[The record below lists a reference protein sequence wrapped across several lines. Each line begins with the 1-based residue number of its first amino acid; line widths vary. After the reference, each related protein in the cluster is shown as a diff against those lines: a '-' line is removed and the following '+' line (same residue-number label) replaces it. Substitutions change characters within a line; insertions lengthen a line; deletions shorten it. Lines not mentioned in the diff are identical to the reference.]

1 MNSLRNSIRTP
12 GPSDVVETF
21 FNHGWT
27 QKKTDAERIAVME
40 SPSLKSVPRPPVG
53 VPSSLNV
60 IRVNLC
66 SSVVSLG
73 SFRLTGAPGLVLLI
87 LSLLICGTANSL
99 AAVPAVSGRVSSGN
113 VGIAGVTVV
122 LQQNVSGTPT
132 SKIAITDTN
141 GNYIMQGLTSSPSPG
156 AAAVVKFSKPGF
168 TFDPPQYDLFLIND
182 QNILNRDTKVFSGPI
197 TGQILSGTFGLP
209 GALVFPG
216 RANNLI
222 VNRTGSFV
230 IPDASS
236 VTITAPIPDRTA
248 GVMSGLSVG
257 VGIVHPNI
265 GDLVIALDHPDG
277 TRVLLHDRTG
287 GSADNLITNYTLAN
301 VPGLSTLLGK
311 SPAGAWSLKVFDIA
325 GGNIGTVTNW
335 TVRVDTAAVF
345 TDANGNFNMGMSGTE
360 DLAPSHPAVTSFFL
374 PDHRIFPGVPL
385 TFRVERGQV
394 LGRVNPVTSNP
405 LLQQQ
410 VIAGIQLRAQ
420 QPPGNTTDAS
430 WAVVDLNSGAYDLS
444 LRTTTGAGFT
454 QRLLSGATNVVV
466 VPSGRGMTF
475 SPASITTYSGAT
487 NLNFSIIASP
497 PAIALPASV
506 TMNEDTTFFGTAGV
520 ADLEQPATA
529 LTITSTYSD
538 NPQLIDSAG
547 IVVTGPDGTG
557 TARSL
562 LLTPIPNQFGTATV
576 FVVVSD
582 GALFTTNSI
591 ALTVN
596 PVADTP
602 TAGTTGA
609 LRLDGVDDYV
619 TVSPGPVIAT
629 SGDFTV
635 EAWAY
640 LNPGS
645 TGIREILSQGS
656 SGNAFYLGFANGILR
671 AGDTWQN
678 PGNVTFPVGA
688 WTHLAVVKS
697 ASGAFLYTNGVLVA
711 SVASITNPVATE
723 FRIGRQ
729 YGNNGEYWAG
739 RIDDVRVW
747 TTARTASDIRRTMT
761 VPLVGNES
769 GLRAYYRFDE
779 GSGIIAYDSAPNV
792 STQGGPEDGY
802 LKNGATWADNTGIN
816 GGLGIHRYNV
826 DEDTPTPI
834 FLAGLDVDGR
844 PVNTNLTYSFDTLPQ
859 NGTLSRTNG
868 SLHVT
873 AQNPILYTPALNY
886 IGPDSFAY
894 RVTDNTGLAKGATV
908 SINVANVNDVP
919 TISAIPDQLVI
930 EDTTNVIAFVV
941 NDSDANQVKADL
953 AITVVFES
961 GGTVPIQTNWVT
973 TANGTNRTLYLVPA
987 RGEIGN
993 VVVSVSVRDTPG
1005 DSASQTFEL
1014 AVIPKPAYAVRD
1026 VGTLPGWST
1035 SFGMAINEQGQV
1047 AGYASRNTSADGRA
1061 FRFNGILDGS
1071 TLTDLGAAGSSA
1083 SYAYGI
1089 NANGEVTGS
1098 VIEGGVL
1105 PQAFVYRNG
1114 AFTKLGFAAVGNRSE
1129 GRAING
1135 LGQIVGFGNITAND
1149 TNRALLYTN
1158 GVWGVLPSLVANG
1171 VVEAFGINDAGQMA
1185 GRAVTNGV
1193 LRAVLYTAGN
1203 RLVAPLIGGAVNNSA
1218 NAINSAGAVAGAMT
1232 ISGTARAFR
1241 WEQGQN
1247 PVLLGGLI
1255 PNGSSVAYGIN
1266 NFRQTVGSAHNS
1278 AGATRAFLHSA
1289 EQLYDMNDLLPPD
1302 SQWQLDEARAIN
1314 SDGWITGT
1322 GRTNGQTRAF
1332 IAIPAWVIGRKIA
1345 RPLGATALVPPEIE
1359 LLERGSNFDTEQNAF
1374 YWSQVEGR
1382 LYAIRPVTARLRWR
1396 LDANPGNTNRVV
1408 SVGQNIWP
1416 RTPTIHVAN
1425 TPSEVQPQGVEL
1437 PHSYRELQY
1446 TTATGAAVD
1455 PSAAIFNATGIGY
1468 SVLRYVK
1475 SDGQSPNEA
1484 IHFPAF
1490 DVVRTVLWDDPRYLD
1505 DNKAAFVGD
1514 TLEYAGHFD
1523 YLERQGHVYFENA
1536 FYDGS
1541 GTDRAYDRPT
1551 RLGSIIPVN
1560 VPNANT
1566 AALTNQFVVVWY
1578 RTNRLGVAWSGL
1590 PVRYAVAWPGN
1601 TTNRI
1606 SIANGLGSG
1615 PLEDALHPNKK
1626 VYVQP
1631 NPYLPGY
1638 NPNEEHALIG
1648 PSSSG
1653 EALYALRNDLNAGL
1667 NVSEPYALLKFRSP
1681 ATAKWAMRTYKVI
1694 FEGDPTFDGVA
1705 GNAVQPPLP
1714 ISLMMPQCD
1723 NSRILRG
1730 PGWKNHLGTIYA
1742 KSAGSYGEHAEV
1754 AVHWWYQLQPGFY
1767 YPADGPREGNCVDW
1781 VAVLNGRSR
1790 RIEAIYDI
1798 RWPDDPP
1805 ILNIGESLLTPKR
1818 GLPGVKD
1825 WADASII
1832 YDDLDPYDTNRIYAL
1847 ARFYDP
1853 LTPRSISNA
1862 ASFTLPTEIKQELII
1877 DKVYFPDLPYH
1888 LKRRLSYNPQTREL
1902 TFAGVLDE
1910 SAEFGG
1916 PDNPL
1921 LLPNVMSPREFARI
1935 GDLSRSG
1942 TWAEALKRLY
1952 YFTRNPNRVDLL
1964 PQNGQPDD
1972 DLRLGLTMSGTEVV
1986 LEKFGS
1992 GPKALTAGLGGIP
2005 PAEPRPL
2012 KALNFAG
2019 TTNRVSLSSF
2029 STLEGDFTI
2038 SMWAQVAG
2046 NNTGALITNSTAG
2059 GGFFHFVPQPGANRF
2074 VVSDRTNAGLPGI
2087 VAHVFDTNWH
2097 HYALVRAFTNLT
2109 VLVDGVPVGNT
2120 RAFGLKDTSGFRI
2133 GEGFLGQIDEF
2144 QIRNVALTAADL
2156 RRTMR
2161 KQLNGREDGL
2171 IAYFRFDEGTG
2182 TTVTSETV
2190 SGLPGT
2196 FAASAGIAWVD
2207 STAPAAI
2214 PPRFITMAEN
2224 NDPNRPELPT
2234 TLYVVRIDEGP
2245 TLGDLKVLPSDNVF
2259 DERITMRHSGDFGGA
2274 PELMQFEWYY
2284 HPDTGGEV
2292 ATDLPVVD
2300 GAGNIIDPRGWL
2312 FYSVDDFGQGFNDI
2326 TIGEGPRN
2334 GLLTMSDNW
2343 FICRYRGYN
2352 IDGTTNWTDW
2362 VGQPGGG
2369 RAQLAE
2375 GWIKRVI
2382 DGLNPFEQRSDSFH
2396 STEVATYVNML
2407 TQAGRRYEGPVAFNP
2422 DPNFLNSVGLI
2433 EAYTTVLERGKSL
2446 SIEGTPPVNYEP
2458 ANTALLL
2465 IAGRLAD
2472 FYMML
2477 GNEAYADSTDPTI
2490 GFATDGTGGTDYGV
2504 FASSIFAFQNQLDS
2518 LLEEELAL
2526 LRGRDDSAAS
2536 VRIGPV
2542 YNRLFWN
2549 FTRGDGELAYAQS
2562 YNIIDVNFDGFVN
2575 INDASSMFPQGHGD
2589 AWGHYLT
2596 ATTTYY
2602 DLLRNTNYTW
2612 VPRAESVRLG
2622 AAVVSVDYL
2631 DERKFARAAAAK
2643 AKVGAETVNLTYR
2656 QTYVDDPSGQ
2666 FQGYKDTHPD
2676 RAWGLFEWA
2685 QRTRQAAYADWL
2697 MANTILPAQDP
2708 DPSHSGITR
2717 IDRTTVTEIAEIAA
2731 NADEIQA
2738 QLDKADRGLNPLGLG
2753 KGVVPFD
2760 VDPFFLDIGSGTQG
2774 RTHFDQIYERA
2785 EGAMNNAMNAFN
2797 NASQLTT
2804 ALRRQQDSDVDF
2816 ARNIQ
2821 EQERDYKSRLIEIF
2835 GYPYAGDIG
2844 PGKTYPSDYDGP
2856 DLYHYMYANATELV
2870 SSSTGT
2876 SSSFTNAYTA
2886 FEGEYGSFGFYFP
2899 GDTTSRALENSVLR
2913 VAYPKTAA
2921 SYSLLAPASWGQRRA
2936 PGEVQLAL
2944 SDLLQADASLRISLA
2959 NYDALINQIE
2969 DAVDL
2974 LDAQYALSNAVVTAL
2989 SDQQTEVEDIND
3001 TIKTYRIIS
3010 GVMRRAGSAAR
3021 SVAEGAEAAVDADQ
3035 PWDGIPLG
3043 LAVGALVTAEVV
3055 ETVADGLDGDIVTQ
3069 ETSKEELEL
3078 TTGLTIETAS
3088 QSFEV
3093 QQRIKEVQQLIRSE
3107 PAARIEAYQLTETVR
3122 QAATRHQAA
3131 LAAGQRILQ
3140 ERLAFRRYTAGDIQD
3155 SRYQDMTFRVF
3166 RNDAVQK
3173 YRAQFDLAARYVY
3186 LAAIAYDYETQ
3197 MLGTQNGSGR
3207 DFLTQ
3212 IVRDRSL
3219 GVMQDGV
3226 PVVGQ
3231 PGLSDSL
3238 GRLKQNFNVL
3248 KGQLGL
3254 TVPALEGN
3262 KFSLRTQMLRIASDE
3277 SGEEAWRNELKKARV
3292 ADLWQVPEFRRYCRP
3307 FAPESAGAQPGLVI
3321 RFGTTVAFGLNY
3333 FGWPLGG
3340 GDSSYD
3346 PTYYAT
3352 KIRSAGVWFDNY
3364 DGAGLSTTP
3373 RVFLV
3378 PVGIDVLRSPTDFTL
3393 ATREWKVLDQK
3404 IPPPFTLG
3412 KTTLQNPA
3420 YIPIHDSLSSV
3431 FGDVRKFSS
3440 LRAYHD
3446 SGEFDESE
3454 AATDTRLIG
3463 RSVWN
3468 TEWMLIIPGGTLLFN
3483 PNQGLDTFINSV
3495 GDIRIFF
3502 QSYSYSGN

>member
-1 MNSLRNSIRTP
+1 MNLSRSSFRTP
-12 GPSDVVETF
+12 
-21 FNHGWT
+21 
-27 QKKTDAERIAVME
+27 R
-40 SPSLKSVPRPPVG
+40 
-53 VPSSLNV
+53 
-60 IRVNLC
+60 
-66 SSVVSLG
+66 
-73 SFRLTGAPGLVLLI
+73 GALSLVLLT
-87 LSLLICGTANSL
+87 LSLLICGTANTV
-99 AAVPAVSGRVSSGN
+99 AAVVPTVSGRVSSDN
-113 VGIAGVTVV
+113 VGISGVTVT
-122 LQQNVSGTPT
+122 LEQTISGTTYPRSVNT
-132 SKIAITDTN
+132 DANGNYAVQGIVSTGSPGYPAVLKFSKAGYTFDPAQFNLSLITDTN
-141 GNYIMQGLTSSPSPG
+141 LPG
-156 AAAVVKFSKPGF
+156 RDVKV
-168 TFDPPQYDLFLIND
+168 N
-182 QNILNRDTKVFSGPI
+182 SGPI
-197 TGQILSGTFGLP
+197 TGQVLSGTFGLA
-209 GALVFPG
+209 GATVFPG
-216 RANNLI
+216 TAITVAAAQSYNIADNAVESPLSVEWPGFI
-222 VNRTGSFV
+222 
-230 IPDASS
+230 SS
-236 VTITAPIPDRTA
+236 VAYVRPMIT
-248 GVMSGLSVG
+248 
-257 VGIVHPNI
+257 HPRA
-265 GDLVIALDHPDG
+265 GDLEIKLVHPDG
-277 TRVLLHDRTG
+277 TEVLLRNANSDTG
-287 GSADNLITNYTLAN
+287 AYANPFYTIGGTVGDLNAFN
-301 VPGLSTLLGK
+301 GK
-311 SPAGAWSLKVFDIA
+311 SPYGSWRLVVKDRATGNVGQLISWSMSLNMGAV
-325 GGNIGTVTNW
+325 V
-335 TVRVDTAAVF
+335 
-345 TDANGNFNMGMSGTE
+345 TDANGNFNAGTLPRGYE
-360 DLAPSHPAVTSFFL
+360 ATVTHPRVASFVPSPVNL
-374 PDHRIFPGVPL
+374 YPGVPA
-385 TFRVERGQV
+385 TARVDRGIILGSVTTSDAGPVAVDPVLKSAV
-394 LGRVNPVTSNP
+394 LGAIKINV
-405 LLQQQ
+405 
-410 VIAGIQLRAQ
+410 Q
-420 QPPGNTTDAS
+420 QPPADTGDAS
-430 WAVVDLNSGAYDLS
+430 WATPNPTIGQAQGTYNLTQ
-444 LRTTTGAGFT
+444 RTTDGVNYT
-454 QRLLSGATNVVV
+454 QRLIRGENDARI

-475 SPASITTYSGAT
+475 SPASITSYAGAS
-487 NLNFSIIASP
+487 NINFTLIASP
-497 PAIALPASV
+497 PVLQVPAGV
-506 TMNEDTTFFGTAGV
+506 TMNEDDTFYGTLTSY
-520 ADLEQPATA
+520 DLEQGSA
-529 LTITSTYSD
+529 LTFSPQSN
-538 NPQLIDSAG
+538 NPQLIPDANIIIAG
-547 IVVTGPDGTG
+547 PLNNF
-557 TARSL
+557 TAQRPL
-562 LLTPIPNQFGTATV
+562 VLTPIPNQYGSATITIV
-576 FVVVSD
+576 ASD
-582 GALFTTNSI
+582 GVLRTTNSFL
-591 ALTVN
+591 LTVN
-596 PVADTP
+596 PVPDSP

-609 LRLDGVDDYV
+609 LNLDGVDDYV
-619 TVSPGPVIAT
+619 AVSPGPVIPT

-635 EAWAY
+635 EAWAFA
-640 LNPGS
+640 PAGT
-645 TGIREILSQGS
+645 TGTRAILSQGS
-656 SGNAFYLGFANGILR
+656 SGNAFYIGMANGIVRL
-671 AGDTWQN
+671 GDTWQN
-678 PGNVTFPVGA
+678 PGNISFPTGV
-688 WTHLAVVKS
+688 WLHFAVVKS
-697 ASGAFLYTNGVLVA
+697 AGGAFFYTNGVIA
-711 SVASITNPVATE
+711 ASIGSIMNPSATE
-723 FRIGRQ
+723 FRIGRT
-729 YGNNGEYWAG
+729 YGTFGEYWSG

-747 TTARTASDIRRTMT
+747 NTARTASDIRRTMT
-761 VPLVGNES
+761 VPLIGNEP
-769 GLRAYYRFDE
+769 GLRANYRFDE
-779 GSGIIAYDSAPNV
+779 GSGIIAYDSAPNT

-802 LKNGATWADNTGIN
+802 LRNGAGWIANTSIN
-816 GGLGIHRYNV
+816 DGLGIHRYNV
-826 DEDTPTPI
+826 DEDTATPI
-834 FLAGLDVDGR
+834 YLAGLDVDGR
-844 PVNTNLTYSFDTLPQ
+844 PVTTNLTYTFDSLPQ
-859 NGTLSRTNG
+859 HGTLSRSSG
-868 SLHVT
+868 SLHLNNE
-873 AQNPILYTPALNY
+873 NPIIYTPATNY
-886 IGPDSFAY
+886 IGPDSFNY
-894 RVTDNTGLAKGATV
+894 RITDSTGLAKGATV
-908 SINVANVNDVP
+908 SINVANVNDIP

-930 EDTTNVIAFVV
+930 EDTTNVVAFVV
-941 NDSDANQVKADL
+941 NDSDASQVKADI
-953 AITVVFES
+953 AVTVVFES

-973 TANGTNRTLYLVPA
+973 TANGTNRTLYIVPA
-987 RGEIGN
+987 KGEIGN
-993 VVVSVSVRDTPG
+993 VIVSVTVRDTPG
-1005 DSASQTFEL
+1005 DSASRTFEL
-1014 AVIPKPAYAVRD
+1014 SVIPKPAYAVRD
-1026 VGTLPGWST
+1026 IGTLPGWST

-1047 AGYASRNTSADGRA
+1047 AGYASRNSTADGRA

-1071 TLTDLGAAGSSA
+1071 TLADLGAASGTA

-1089 NANGEVTGS
+1089 NSAGEVTGS

-1114 AFTKLGFAAVGNRSE
+1114 TFTKLGFAQVGNRSE

-1135 LGQIVGFGNITAND
+1135 PGQIVGFGNITAND
-1149 TNRALLYTN
+1149 TNRALIYTN
-1158 GVWGVLPSLVANG
+1158 GVWGVLPSLIANG
-1171 VVEAFGINDAGQMA
+1171 VGEAFGINDAGQIA
-1185 GRAVTNGV
+1185 GRGVTNGV
-1193 LRAVLYTAGN
+1193 LRAVLYTAGS
-1203 RLVAPLIGGAVNNSA
+1203 RLVAPLTGGAVNNYA
-1218 NAINSAGAVAGAMT
+1218 NAINSAGAIAGAMT
-1232 ISGTARAFR
+1232 ISGSPQAFR

-1247 PVLLGGLI
+1247 PVLLGGFI
-1255 PNGSSVAYGIN
+1255 PNGYSVAYGIN
-1266 NFRQTVGSAHNS
+1266 NFRQTVGAANNA
-1278 AGATRAFLHSA
+1278 AGTRAFLHSA

-1345 RPLGATALVPPEIE
+1345 RPLGATAQVPPEIE
-1359 LLERGSNFDTEQNAF
+1359 LLERNSNFDTEQNSF

-1396 LDANPGNTNRVV
+1396 LDSNPGNTNRVV

-1416 RTPTIHVAN
+1416 RTPTVHVAN

-1446 TTATGAAVD
+1446 TTAAGAAVD
-1455 PSAAIFNATGIGY
+1455 PSAAIFNASGIGY

-1490 DVVRTVLWDDPRYLD
+1490 DVVRTVLWDDTRYLD
-1505 DNKAAFVGD
+1505 DNKPAFVGD
-1514 TLEYAGHFD
+1514 TLAYPGHFD
-1523 YLERQGHVYFENA
+1523 YLDRQGHVFFPNA

-1541 GTDRAYDRPT
+1541 GADRAYDRPT
-1551 RLGSIIPVN
+1551 RFGSIIPVN
-1560 VPNANT
+1560 VPNATT
-1566 AALTNQFVVVWY
+1566 AAPTNQLVVVWY

-1590 PVRYAVAWPGN
+1590 PVRYAVEWPVN
-1601 TTNRI
+1601 TTNII

-1615 PLEDALHPNKK
+1615 PLDDALHPNKK

-1631 NPYLPGY
+1631 DPYLSGY

-1648 PSSSG
+1648 PSSTG

-1681 ATAKWAMRTYKVI
+1681 ATDKWAMRTYKVI
-1694 FEGDPTFDGVA
+1694 FEGDPTFSGVA

-1723 NSRILRG
+1723 SSKILRG

-1742 KSAGSYGEHAEV
+1742 KSAGLYGEHAEI
-1754 AVHWWYQLQPGFY
+1754 AIHWWYQLQPGFY
-1767 YPADGPREGNCVDW
+1767 YPADGRREGNCVDW
-1781 VAVLNGRSR
+1781 LGAVNGSSR

-1832 YDDLDPYDTNRIYAL
+1832 YDDIDPGDTNKIYNL

-1853 LTPRSISNA
+1853 ISPRTITNA
-1862 ASFTLPTEIKQELII
+1862 ANFTIPTQIKQELII

-1888 LKRRLSYNPQTREL
+1888 LKQRLTYNPQTREL
-1902 TFAGVLDE
+1902 TFAGVLNE

-1921 LLPNVMSPREFARI
+1921 LLPNVMSPREFERI
-1935 GDLSRSG
+1935 KELGSG
-1942 TWAEALKRLY
+1942 AAWDDALKRLRNL
-1952 YFTRNPNRVDLL
+1952 TRNPNGVDLL
-1964 PQNGQPDD
+1964 PRNGRPDE
-1972 DLRLGLTMSGTEVV
+1972 DLRLGLSMSGTDVV

-2012 KALNFAG
+2012 KALSFTG

-2038 SMWAQVAG
+2038 GVWAKVAA
-2046 NNTGALITNSTAG
+2046 NNTGALFTNATAG
-2059 GGFFHFVPQPGANRF
+2059 GGSFHLVPQPGANRF

-2097 HYALVRAFTNLT
+2097 HYALVREFTNLT

-2120 RAFGLKDTSGFRI
+2120 RAFGLKDTAGFRI
-2133 GEGFLGQIDEF
+2133 GEGFRGQLDEF
-2144 QIRNVALTAADL
+2144 QIRNVALPSADV
-2156 RRTMR
+2156 RRSMR

-2182 TTVTSETV
+2182 TAVTSETV

-2196 FAASAGIAWVD
+2196 FATGGDITWVD

-2214 PPRFITMAEN
+2214 PPRFITLAEN

-2292 ATDLPVVD
+2292 ATDLPVTD

-2312 FYSVDDFGQGFNDI
+2312 IYSVEDAGMGFNDI

-2352 IDGTTNWTDW
+2352 IDGSTNWTDW

-2369 RAQLAE
+2369 RAQMAE

-2382 DGLNPFEQRSDSFH
+2382 DGLNPFEQRSDGFH

-2422 DPNFLNSVGLI
+2422 DPNYLNSIGLI
-2433 EAYTTVLERGKSL
+2433 EAYTTVLERAKSL
-2446 SIEGTPPVNYEP
+2446 SIDGTPPVNYEP
-2458 ANTALLL
+2458 ANTSLLL
-2465 IAGRLAD
+2465 VSGRIAD

-2518 LLEEELAL
+2518 LLEEELVL

-2575 INDASSMFPQGHGD
+2575 VNDAATMFPQGHGD

-2596 ATTTYY
+2596 ATKTYY

-2666 FQGYKDTHPD
+2666 FQGYKDTEAE

-2685 QRTRQAAYADWL
+2685 QRTRQAAYVDWL

-2708 DPSHSGITR
+2708 DPTHTGITR
-2717 IDRTTVTEIAEIAA
+2717 IDRTTVTEIAGISA
-2731 NADEIQA
+2731 NADEIQS

-2760 VDPFFLDIGSGTQG
+2760 VDPFFLDIGSGTQS

-2785 EGAMNNAMNAFN
+2785 ETAMNNAMNAFN

-2804 ALRRQQDSDVDF
+2804 ALRRQQDSDVEF
-2816 ARNIQ
+2816 ARNVQ

-2856 DLYHYMYANATELV
+2856 DLYHFMYANATELI
-2870 SSSTGT
+2870 SAGTGT
-2876 SSSFTNAYTA
+2876 SSTFTNVYSSV
-2886 FEGEYGSFGFYFP
+2886 ESEYGSFSFYFP
-2899 GDTTSRALENSVLR
+2899 GDTGSRALSNSVLR
-2913 VAYPKTAA
+2913 VPYPKTAA

-2959 NYDALINQIE
+2959 NYDALISQIE

-3001 TIKTYRIIS
+3001 TIKMYRIIS

-3021 SVAEGAEAAVDADQ
+3021 SLAEASEAAVDVND
-3035 PWDGIPLG
+3035 PWDVIPFDI
-3043 LAVGALVTAEVV
+3043 AAGALITAEVV
-3055 ETVADGLDGDIVTQ
+3055 ESVADGLDGDIVTQ

-3107 PAARIEAYQLTETVR
+3107 PAARIEAYQLAETVR
-3122 QAATRHQAA
+3122 QSATRYQAA
-3131 LAAGQRILQ
+3131 LAAGQRLLQ

-3155 SRYQDMTFRVF
+3155 SRYQDMTFRIF

-3219 GVMQDGV
+3219 GVVQDGI

-3262 KFSLRTQMLRIASDE
+3262 KFSLRSQMLRIAADE
-3277 SGEEAWRNELKKARV
+3277 SGDEAWRNELKKARV

-3321 RFGTTVAFGLNY
+3321 RFGTTVTFGLNY

-3352 KIRSAGVWFDNY
+3352 KIRSAGVWFDHY

-3373 RVFLV
+3373 RVYLV

-3404 IPPPFTLG
+3404 VPPPFTLG

-3440 LRAYHD
+3440 LRAFHD
-3446 SGEFDESE
+3446 GGEFDESE

-3495 GDIRIFF
+3495 GDVRIFF

>member
-1 MNSLRNSIRTP
+1 MNVLQITSSHWRTTCRH
-12 GPSDVVETF
+12 VL
-21 FNHGWT
+21 
-27 QKKTDAERIAVME
+27 IA
-40 SPSLKSVPRPPVG
+40 
-53 VPSSLNV
+53 
-60 IRVNLC
+60 I
-66 SSVVSLG
+66 
-73 SFRLTGAPGLVLLI
+73 GL
-87 LSLLICGTANSL
+87 LSLMLEHLG
-99 AAVPAVSGRVSSGN
+99 AAVVLPTISGRVVSASDSSIG
-113 VGIAGVTVV
+113 VAGVTVSWT
-122 LQQNVSGTPT
+122 VSPACNCG
-132 SKIAITDTN
+132 SGGGSSAITDAN
-141 GNYIMQGLTSSPSPG
+141 GHWSGPVGVASAGGILWRIS
-156 AAAVVKFSKPGF
+156 VSKPGH
-168 TFDPPQYDLFLIND
+168 TLEPAVND
-182 QNILNRDTKVFSGPI
+182 FRITITSGNAVSPDVEVTRGPV

-209 GALVFPG
+209 GATVFPG
-216 RANNLI
+216 TAITLSAAQFYN
-222 VNRTGSFV
+222 
-230 IPDASS
+230 IPDN
-236 VTITAPIPDRTA
+236 
-248 GVMSGLSVG
+248 
-257 VGIVHPNI
+257 GIVESPRGVEWPGFIASVAYVRPLITHPRA
-265 GDLVIALDHPDG
+265 GDLEIALIHPDG
-277 TRVLLHDRTG
+277 TSVLLRNANSESGAYSNPFYSIGTTAGDLNAFNGKSPTGNWRLAVRDRTG
-287 GSADNLITNYTLAN
+287 GNVGRLDSWTLSLNMAPVVTDVNGSFNTGVLDRGNRPTIT
-301 VPGLSTLLGK
+301 
-311 SPAGAWSLKVFDIA
+311 
-325 GGNIGTVTNW
+325 
-335 TVRVDTAAVF
+335 
-345 TDANGNFNMGMSGTE
+345 
-360 DLAPSHPAVTSFFL
+360 HPAVVSFTPSPTDL
-374 PDHRIFPGVPL
+374 FPGVPA
-385 TFRVERGQV
+385 VI
-394 LGRVNPVTSNP
+394 RVNQATILGAVAISNSTSIAFDPVRKAAAYGRIKIN
-405 LLQQQ
+405 
-410 VIAGIQLRAQ
+410 VQ
-420 QPPGNTTDAS
+420 QPPGNTSDAS
-430 WAVVDLNSGAYDLS
+430 WAIANSSSGAYDLS
-444 LRTTTGAGFT
+444 VRTLDGSGFT
-454 QRLLSGATNVVV
+454 QRLLSGVNNATVIPN
-466 VPSGRGMTF
+466 GRGMTF
-475 SPASITTYSGAT
+475 SPASIMTYAGAT
-487 NLNFSIIASP
+487 NINFALVASP
-497 PAIALPASV
+497 PVIEL
-506 TMNEDTTFFGTAGV
+506 
-520 ADLEQPATA
+520 QP
-529 LTITSTYSD
+529 TITMDEDQTFYGTLSAYDIEQEPGAITVTATSD
-538 NPQLIDSAG
+538 NPQLIGGSG
-547 IVVTGPDGTG
+547 ILVGTSLNFTGLRP
-557 TARSL
+557 L
-562 LLTPIPNQFGTATV
+562 VLTPIPNQYGTANITV
-576 FVVVSD
+576 IASD
-582 GALFTTNSI
+582 GALRTTNSFV
-591 ALTVN
+591 LVVN
-596 PVADTP
+596 PVADIP
-602 TAGTTGA
+602 TAGPAGA
-609 LRLDGVDDYV
+609 LNLNGVDGYV
-619 TVSPGPVIAT
+619 VHTNGPVIPT

-640 LNPGS
+640 LNPGT
-645 TGIREILSQGS
+645 TGNREILSQGT
-656 SGNAFYLGFANGILR
+656 SGNAFYIGMGNGVVR

-678 PGNVTFPVGA
+678 PANIPFPIGV
-688 WTHLAVVKS
+688 WTHFAVVKS
-697 ASGAFLYTNGVLVA
+697 GNGAFLYTNGVLVA
-711 SVASITNPVATE
+711 SVGSGVVNPVATE

-729 YGNNGEYWAG
+729 YGVFGENWAG
-739 RIDDVRVW
+739 RIDEVRVW
-747 TTARTASDIRRTMT
+747 STARTESDIRRTMT
-761 VPLVGNES
+761 VPLVGNEPS
-769 GLRAYYRFDE
+769 LRAYYRFDE

-792 STQGGPEDGY
+792 STQDGPQDGY
-802 LKNGATWADNTGIN
+802 FRGGATWTDNSGIN
-816 GGLGIHRYNV
+816 GGLGIHRYTV
-826 DEDTPTPI
+826 DEDTATPI
-834 FLAGLDVDGR
+834 FLTALDVDSR
-844 PVNTNLTYSFDTLPQ
+844 PVNTGLSYSIVTPPAH
-859 NGTLSRTNG
+859 GTLSRSSGT
-868 SLHVT
+868 LHLT
-873 AQNPILYTPALNY
+873 AENPISYLPATNY
-886 IGPDSFAY
+886 IGADSFVY
-894 RVTDNTGLAKGATV
+894 RVTDANNNSATATV
-908 SINVANVNDVP
+908 SINVANVNDIP
-919 TISAIPDQLVI
+919 TISVIPDQLVI

-941 NDSDANQVKADL
+941 NDSDANQVKTDL
-953 AITVVFES
+953 SVTVVFES

-973 TANGTNRTLYLVPA
+973 TVNGINRTLYIVPA
-987 RGEIGN
+987 KGEIGN
-993 VVVSVSVRDTPG
+993 VLVTVSVRDTPG
-1005 DSASQTFEL
+1005 DSASSTFEL
-1014 AVIPKPAYAVRD
+1014 SVIPKPAYAVRD
-1026 VGTLPGWST
+1026 IGTLPGWST
-1035 SFGMAINEQGQV
+1035 SFGMAINDQGQV
-1047 AGYASRNTSADGRA
+1047 AGYASRNSSADGRA

-1071 TLTDLGAAGSSA
+1071 TLTDLGAASGTA

-1089 NANGEVTGS
+1089 NNAGEITGS

-1105 PQAFVYRNG
+1105 PQAFAYRTNT
-1114 AFTKLGFAAVGNRSE
+1114 FTKLGFSQVGNRSE
-1129 GRAING
+1129 GRGING
-1135 LGQIVGFGNITAND
+1135 LGQIVGFGNITANA
-1149 TNRALLYTN
+1149 TNRALIYTN
-1158 GVWGVLPSLVANG
+1158 GVWGVLPSLIG
-1171 VVEAFGINDAGQMA
+1171 TEVVEAFGINDAGQIA

-1193 LRAVLYTAGN
+1193 LRAVLYTAGT
-1203 RLVAPLIGGAVNNSA
+1203 RLVAPLIGGAVNNYA
-1218 NAINSAGAVAGAMT
+1218 NAINSAGAIAGAMT
-1232 ISGTARAFR
+1232 IGGTAQAFR

-1247 PVLLGGLI
+1247 PVLLGGFI
-1255 PNGSSVAYGIN
+1255 PNGYSVAYGIN
-1266 NFRQTVGSAHNS
+1266 NFRQTVGAANNA
-1278 AGATRAFLHSA
+1278 AGTSRAFLHSA

-1359 LLERGSNFDTEQNAF
+1359 LLERSSNFDTEQNAF
-1374 YWSQVEGR
+1374 YWSQAEGR

-1396 LDANPGNTNRVV
+1396 LDGNPGNTNRVV

-1416 RTPTIHVAN
+1416 RTPTVHVAN

-1455 PSAAIFNATGIGY
+1455 PSAAIFNASGIGY

-1475 SDGQSPNEA
+1475 SDGQQPNEA

-1490 DVVRTVLWDDPRYLD
+1490 DVVRTVLWDDTRYLD
-1505 DNKAAFVGD
+1505 DNKLAFVGD
-1514 TLEYAGHFD
+1514 TLVYPGHFD
-1523 YLERQGHVYFENA
+1523 YLDRQGHVFFPNA

-1541 GTDRAYDRPT
+1541 GADRAYDRPT
-1551 RLGSIIPVN
+1551 RFGSIIPVN
-1560 VPNANT
+1560 VPNATT
-1566 AALTNQFVVVWY
+1566 AAPTNQLVVVWY

-1590 PVRYAVAWPGN
+1590 PVRYAVEWPAN
-1601 TTNRI
+1601 TTNII

-1631 NPYLPGY
+1631 DPYLSGY

-1667 NVSEPYALLKFRSP
+1667 NVSEPYALLKFRNPGNS
-1681 ATAKWAMRTYKVI
+1681 KWAMRTYKVN
-1694 FEGDPTFDGVA
+1694 FDGDPTFDGVA

-1742 KSAGSYGEHAEV
+1742 KSAGLYGTHAEV

-1767 YPADGPREGNCVDW
+1767 YPTDGAREGNCVAW
-1781 VAVLNGRSR
+1781 RGTLTTSSR
-1790 RIEAIYDI
+1790 NIEALYDI

-1832 YDDLDPYDTNRIYAL
+1832 YDDIDPGDTNRIYAL

-1853 LTPRSISNA
+1853 ITPRTITNV
-1862 ASFTLPTEIKQELII
+1862 ASYVLPTEIKQELII

-1888 LKRRLSYNPQTREL
+1888 LKQRLSYNPQTREL
-1902 TFAGVLDE
+1902 TFAGVYDT

-1921 LLPNVMSPREFARI
+1921 LLPNVMSPRELDRI
-1935 GDLSRSG
+1935 RELSNTG
-1942 TWAEALKRLY
+1942 TWNDAIKRLF
-1952 YFTRNPNRVDLL
+1952 YFTRNPNGVDLS
-1964 PQNGQPDD
+1964 PKNDRPDD
-1972 DLRLGLTMSGTEVV
+1972 ELRLGLTMRGKEVV

-2012 KALNFAG
+2012 KALNFTG
-2019 TTNRVSLSSF
+2019 TTNRISLSSF
-2029 STLEGDFTI
+2029 SALVGDFTI
-2038 SMWAQVAG
+2038 SVWAQVAA
-2046 NNTGALITNSTAG
+2046 NNTGALITNSVANG
-2059 GGFFHFVPQPGANRF
+2059 GSFHFVPQPGANRF
-2074 VVSDRTNAGLPGI
+2074 VVSDRTNAVLPGI
-2087 VAHVFDTNWH
+2087 VAHAFDANWH
-2097 HYALVRAFTNLT
+2097 HYALVREFTNLT

-2120 RAFGLKDTSGFRI
+2120 RAYGLADTAGFRI
-2133 GEGFLGQIDEF
+2133 GEGFRGQLDEF
-2144 QIRNVALTAADL
+2144 QIRNVALTPADI

-2161 KQLNGREDGL
+2161 KQLNGREAGL
-2171 IAYFRFDEGTG
+2171 VAYFRFDEGTG
-2182 TTVTSETV
+2182 TTVTSETI
-2190 SGLPGT
+2190 SGLPGE
-2196 FAASAGIAWVD
+2196 FAAGAGITWVD

-2214 PPRFITMAEN
+2214 PPRFITLAEN
-2224 NDPNRPELPT
+2224 NDANRPELPT
-2234 TLYVVRIDEGP
+2234 TLYVIRIDEGP
-2245 TLGDLKVLPSDNVF
+2245 PLGDLKVLPSDNVF

-2300 GAGNIIDPRGWL
+2300 GAGNIIDPRGW
-2312 FYSVDDFGQGFNDI
+2312 FVYSVEDFGQGFNDI

-2352 IDGTTNWTDW
+2352 IDGSTNWSDW

-2382 DGLNPFEQRSDSFH
+2382 DGLNPFEQRSDGFH
-2396 STEVATYVNML
+2396 STETSTLVNML

-2422 DPNFLNSVGLI
+2422 DPNYLNNIGLI

-2458 ANTALLL
+2458 ANTSLLL
-2465 IAGRLAD
+2465 VGGRIAD

-2504 FASSIFAFQNQLDS
+2504 FASSVFAFQNQLDS
-2518 LLEEELAL
+2518 LLEEELVL

-2575 INDASSMFPQGHGD
+2575 INDASTMFPQGHGD

-2596 ATTTYY
+2596 ATKTYY

-2643 AKVGAETVNLTYR
+2643 AKVGSETVNLTYR

-2666 FQGYKDTHPD
+2666 FQGYKDTD
-2676 RAWGLFEWA
+2676 DERAWGLFEWA
-2685 QRTRQAAYADWL
+2685 QRTRQAAYVDWL

-2708 DPSHSGITR
+2708 DPTHSGITK
-2717 IDRTTVTEIAEIAA
+2717 IDRTTVVEIAEIAA

-2760 VDPFFLDIGSGTQG
+2760 VDPFFLDIGSGTQS

-2785 EGAMNNAMNAFN
+2785 ETAMNNAMNAFN

-2804 ALRRQQDSDVDF
+2804 ALRRQQDSDTEF
-2816 ARNIQ
+2816 ARTIQ

-2856 DLYHYMYANATELV
+2856 DLYHYMYANATELI
-2870 SSSTGT
+2870 SPSTGT
-2876 SSSFTNAYTA
+2876 SRSFTNVYSA
-2886 FEGEYGSFGFYFP
+2886 FEGDYGAFGFYFP
-2899 GDTTSRALENSVLR
+2899 GDTSSRALENSVLR

-2921 SYSLLAPASWGQRRA
+2921 NYSLLAPASWGQRRA
-2936 PGEVQLAL
+2936 PGELQLAL

-2959 NYDALINQIE
+2959 NYDALVNQIE

-3001 TIKTYRIIS
+3001 TIKMYRIIS
-3010 GVMRRAGSAAR
+3010 GVMRRVGSAAR
-3021 SVAEGAEAAVDADQ
+3021 SLAEASEAAVEVQD
-3035 PWDGIPLG
+3035 PWDAIPFSI
-3043 LAVGALVTAEVV
+3043 AAGALTAAEVV
-3055 ETVADGLDGDIVTQ
+3055 ETIADGLDGDIVTQ

-3107 PAARIEAYQLTETVR
+3107 PAARIEAYQLGETVR
-3122 QAATRHQAA
+3122 QAASRYQAA
-3131 LAAGQRILQ
+3131 LASGQRLLQ
-3140 ERLAFRRYTAGDIQD
+3140 ERLAFRRYTAGDVQD

-3186 LAAIAYDYETQ
+3186 LAAVAYDYETQ

-3219 GVMQDGV
+3219 GVMQDGI

-3262 KFSLRTQMLRIASDE
+3262 KFSLRTQMLRISPDE
-3277 SGEEAWRNELKKARV
+3277 SGNAAWQNELKKARV

-3307 FAPESAGAQPGLVI
+3307 FAPESAGPQPGLVI
-3321 RFGTTVAFGLNY
+3321 RFGTTVTFGLNY

-3346 PTYYAT
+3346 PTYFAT
-3352 KIRSAGVWFDNY
+3352 KIRSAGVWLDNY

-3373 RVFLV
+3373 RVYLV
-3378 PVGIDVLRSPTDFTL
+3378 PAGIDVLRSPTDFSL

-3412 KTTLQNPA
+3412 KTTLQNPS

-3446 SGEFDESE
+3446 GGEFDESE

-3468 TEWMLIIPGGTLLFN
+3468 TEWLLIIPGGTLLFN

>member
-1 MNSLRNSIRTP
+1 MKSFQLFTRSGRSALRSAFLAIALLLAFVSSGLAQLTFPTFSGRVVS
-12 GPSDVVETF
+12 GPDDTGLAGVGVS
-21 FNHGWT
+21 WT
-27 QKKTDAERIAVME
+27 LSPNNGGASGGGGFTTTDANGNYSGTFNAA
-40 SPSLKSVPRPPVG
+40 
-53 VPSSLNV
+53 
-60 IRVNLC
+60 
-66 SSVVSLG
+66 SLG
-73 SFRLTGAPGLVLLI
+73 SGFEWRFSFTKANHLIDGFDRRVIGTSGNFVMPDAAVRYGPLTGQA
-87 LSLLICGTANSL
+87 
-99 AAVPAVSGRVSSGN
+99 
-113 VGIAGVTVV
+113 
-122 LQQNVSGTPT
+122 
-132 SKIAITDTN
+132 
-141 GNYIMQGLTSSPSPG
+141 
-156 AAAVVKFSKPGF
+156 
-168 TFDPPQYDLFLIND
+168 
-182 QNILNRDTKVFSGPI
+182 
-197 TGQILSGTFGLP
+197 LSGTFGVP
-209 GALVFPG
+209 GVVIFPG
-216 RANNLI
+216 ETKQYDTTSGAGNIPNNSNVGI
-222 VNRTGSFV
+222 ESRREFDEPGF
-230 IPDASS
+230 I
-236 VTITAPIPDRTA
+236 
-248 GVMSGLSVG
+248 SGLTVRP
-257 VGIVHPNI
+257 IITHPRA
-265 GDLVIALDHPDG
+265 GDLEITLIHPDG
-277 TRVLLHDRTG
+277 TAVILRKANSDNFAYNNPTYSVAAANSFESLAILNGKPRTG
-287 GSADNLITNYTLAN
+287 LWKLVVRDLPSGSGSAGTFTSWTLVLT
-301 VPGLSTLLGK
+301 VP
-311 SPAGAWSLKVFDIA
+311 PVI
-325 GGNIGTVTNW
+325 
-335 TVRVDTAAVF
+335 
-345 TDANGNFNMGMSGTE
+345 TDANGNFNAGIGKNFRST
-360 DLAPSHPAVTSFFL
+360 PTHPRVSSFTSAFTDI
-374 PDHRIFPGVPL
+374 PGGVP
-385 TFRVERGQV
+385 TII
-394 LGRVNPVTSNP
+394 RVNQGTILGTIATSNSTTVAFDP
-405 LLQQQ
+405 ARKAAFYSAIKIN
-410 VIAGIQLRAQ
+410 VQ
-420 QPPGNTTDAS
+420 QPPGSTSDAS
-430 WAVVDLNSGAYDLS
+430 WAVANPNSGAYDLS
-444 LRTTTGAGFT
+444 LRTLNGSGFT
-454 QRLLSGATNVVV
+454 QRLLSGANNATVI
-466 VPSGRGMTF
+466 PSGRGMTF
-475 SPASITTYSGAT
+475 LPASITTYAGASSI
-487 NLNFSIIASP
+487 NFTLIASP
-497 PAIALPASV
+497 PVLEVPGGV
-506 TMNEDTTFFGTAGV
+506 TMDEDQTFYGTLSAF
-520 ADLEQPATA
+520 DLEQEPGVLSVTA
-529 LTITSTYSD
+529 SSD
-538 NPQLIDSAG
+538 NPQLIGGSGILVAG
-547 IVVTGPDGTG
+547 
-557 TARSL
+557 SL
-562 LLTPIPNQFGTATV
+562 DFSGLRPLVLTPIPNQYGSANITV
-576 FVVVSD
+576 IASD
-582 GALFTTNSI
+582 GVLRTTNTFV
-591 ALTVN
+591 LVVN
-596 PVADTP
+596 PVSDSP

-609 LRLDGVDDYV
+609 LQLDGVDDFV
-619 TVSPGPVIAT
+619 AVSPGPVIPT

-635 EAWAY
+635 EAWAFA
-640 LNPGS
+640 NAG
-645 TGIREILSQGS
+645 TTVTREILSQGTG
-656 SGNAFYLGFANGILR
+656 GNAFYIGMNNGILR

-678 PGNVTFPVGA
+678 PGNILFPVGV
-688 WTHLAVVKS
+688 WTHFAVVKS
-697 ASGAFLYTNGVLVA
+697 GGGAFLYTNGVLVA
-711 SVASITNPVATE
+711 SIGSGVANPAAGE

-729 YGNNGEYWAG
+729 YGTAGEYWAG

-747 TTARTASDIRRTMT
+747 NTARTESDIRRTMT
-761 VPLVGNES
+761 VPLIGNEP

-779 GSGIIAYDSAPNV
+779 GSGIIAYDSAPSI
-792 STQGGPEDGY
+792 STQDGPQDGY
-802 LKNGATWADNTGIN
+802 LRSGATWGNNNGIN
-816 GGLGIHRYNV
+816 GGLGIHRYTV
-826 DEDTPTPI
+826 DEDTATPI
-834 FLAGLDVDGR
+834 YLTGLDVDGR
-844 PVNTNLTYSFDTLPQ
+844 PVTTSLTYTFDSLPQ
-859 NGTLSRTNG
+859 HGTLSRTIG

-873 AQNPILYTPALNY
+873 AENPIIYTPATNY
-886 IGPDSFAY
+886 IGPDSFNY
-894 RVTDNTGLAKGATV
+894 RVTDSTGLAKGATV
-908 SINVANVNDVP
+908 SINVANVNDIP
-919 TISAIPDQLVI
+919 TISAIPDQLII

-941 NDSDANQVKADL
+941 NDSDANQVKTDL
-953 AITVVFES
+953 SVTVVFES

-973 TANGTNRTLYLVPA
+973 TVNGINRTLYIVPA
-987 RGEIGN
+987 KGEIGN
-993 VVVSVSVRDTPG
+993 VVVTVSVRDTPG
-1005 DSASQTFEL
+1005 DSASRTFEL

-1026 VGTLPGWST
+1026 IGTLPGWST
-1035 SFGMAINEQGQV
+1035 SFGMSINEQGQV
-1047 AGYASRNTSADGRA
+1047 AGYASRNSSADGRA
-1061 FRFNGILDGS
+1061 FRFNGVLDGS
-1071 TLTDLGAAGSSA
+1071 TLTDLGAASGTA

-1089 NANGEVTGS
+1089 NGNGEVTGS
-1098 VIEGGVL
+1098 VIEGGAL
-1105 PQAFVYRNG
+1105 PQAFAYRNG
-1114 AFTKLGFAAVGNRSE
+1114 TFTKLGFVQVGNRSE

-1135 LGQIVGFGNITAND
+1135 LGQIVGFGNLTANA
-1149 TNRALLYTN
+1149 TNRALIHTN
-1158 GVWGVLPSLVANG
+1158 GVWGVLPSLIG
-1171 VVEAFGINDAGQMA
+1171 TEVVEAFGINDAGQIA

-1193 LRAVLYTAGN
+1193 LRAVLYTAGS
-1203 RLVAPLIGGAVNNSA
+1203 RLVAPLIGGAVNNYA

-1232 ISGTARAFR
+1232 ISGTSQAFR

-1247 PVLLGGLI
+1247 PVLLGGFI
-1255 PNGSSVAYGIN
+1255 PNGYSVAYGIN
-1266 NFRQTVGSAHNS
+1266 NFRQTVGAANNA
-1278 AGATRAFLHSA
+1278 AGTSRAFLHSA
-1289 EQLYDMNDLLPPD
+1289 EQIYDMNDLLPPD

-1359 LLERGSNFDTEQNAF
+1359 LLERSSNFDTEQNAF
-1374 YWSQVEGR
+1374 YWSQAEGR

-1396 LDANPGNTNRVV
+1396 LDSNPGNTNRVV

-1416 RTPTIHVAN
+1416 RTPTVHIAN

-1455 PSAAIFNATGIGY
+1455 PSAAIFNASGIGY

-1475 SDGQSPNEA
+1475 SDGQQPNEA

-1490 DVVRTVLWDDPRYLD
+1490 DVVRTVLWDDTRYLD
-1505 DNKAAFVGD
+1505 DNEPAFVGD
-1514 TLEYAGHFD
+1514 TLAYPGHFD
-1523 YLERQGHVYFENA
+1523 YLDRQGHVFFPNA

-1541 GTDRAYDRPT
+1541 GTDRSYDRPT
-1551 RLGSIIPVN
+1551 RFGSIIPVN
-1560 VPNANT
+1560 VPNATT
-1566 AALTNQFVVVWY
+1566 AAPTNQLVVVWY

-1590 PVRYAVAWPGN
+1590 PVRYAVEWPVN
-1601 TTNRI
+1601 TTNI
-1606 SIANGLGSG
+1606 VSIANGLGSG
-1615 PLEDALHPNKK
+1615 PLDDALHPNKK

-1631 NPYLPGY
+1631 DPYLSGY

-1667 NVSEPYALLKFRSP
+1667 NVSEPYALLKFRNP
-1681 ATAKWAMRTYKVI
+1681 GNGKWAMRTYKVI

-1742 KSAGSYGEHAEV
+1742 KSAGLYGEHAEV

-1767 YPADGPREGNCVDW
+1767 YPADGKREGNCVDW
-1781 VAVLNGRSR
+1781 LALANGRAR
-1790 RIEAIYDI
+1790 QIEAIYDI

-1832 YDDLDPYDTNRIYAL
+1832 YDDIDTADTNKIYAL

-1853 LTPRSISNA
+1853 LTPRTMKLKDGFNI
-1862 ASFTLPTEIKQELII
+1862 PVGIKQELVI
-1877 DKVYFPDLPYH
+1877 DRVYFPDLPYH
-1888 LKRRLSYNPQTREL
+1888 IKRRLTYNPQTREL
-1902 TFAGVLDE
+1902 TFAGVLDT

-1916 PDNPL
+1916 VDNPL
-1921 LLPNVMSPREFARI
+1921 LLPNVMSPRELERI
-1935 GDLSRSG
+1935 KALANDSTWNGQIRDLSR
-1942 TWAEALKRLY
+1942 L
-1952 YFTRNPNRVDLL
+1952 TRNPNRVDLS
-1964 PQNGQPDD
+1964 PKNGQPDD
-1972 DLRLGLTMSGTEVV
+1972 ALRLGLTMNGTDVV
-1986 LEKFGS
+1986 LEKFGA

-2012 KALNFAG
+2012 KALNFSG

-2029 STLEGDFTI
+2029 SALVGDFTI
-2038 SMWAQVAG
+2038 SVWAKIAA
-2046 NNTGALITNSTAG
+2046 NNTGALITNSTANG
-2059 GGFFHFVPQPGANRF
+2059 GSFHFVPQPGANRF
-2074 VVSDRTNAGLPGI
+2074 VVSDRTNAGPPGI
-2087 VAHVFDTNWH
+2087 VAHAFDASWH
-2097 HYALVRAFTNLT
+2097 HYALVRETTNLT
-2109 VLVDGVPVGNT
+2109 VFVDGVRVGST
-2120 RAFGLKDTSGFRI
+2120 RASGLQDTSGFAI
-2133 GEGFLGQIDEF
+2133 GQGFNGQLDEF
-2144 QIRNVALTAADL
+2144 QIWNAALSSTDL
-2156 RRTMR
+2156 KRRMR

-2171 IAYFRFDEGTG
+2171 VAYFRFDEGTG
-2182 TTVTSETV
+2182 TTVTSETI

-2196 FAASAGIAWVD
+2196 FVGAAGITWVD

-2214 PPRFITMAEN
+2214 PPRFITLAEN
-2224 NDPNRPELPT
+2224 NDANRPELPT
-2234 TLYVVRIDEGP
+2234 TLYIVRIDEGP

-2300 GAGNIIDPRGWL
+2300 GSGNIIDPRGW
-2312 FYSVDDFGQGFNDI
+2312 FVYSVEDFGQGFNDI

-2352 IDGTTNWTDW
+2352 IDGSTNWSDW

-2396 STEVATYVNML
+2396 STETSTLVNML

-2422 DPNFLNSVGLI
+2422 DPNYLNNVGLI

-2458 ANTALLL
+2458 ANTSLLL
-2465 IAGRLAD
+2465 IGGRVAD

-2518 LLEEELAL
+2518 LLEEELVL

-2575 INDASSMFPQGHGD
+2575 INDSATMFPQGHGD

-2596 ATTTYY
+2596 ATKTYY

-2656 QTYVDDPSGQ
+2656 TTYVDDPSGQ
-2666 FQGYKDTHPD
+2666 FQGYKDTD
-2676 RAWGLFEWA
+2676 EERAWGLFEWA
-2685 QRTRQAAYADWL
+2685 QRTRQAAYVDWL

-2708 DPSHSGITR
+2708 DPTHSGITK

-2738 QLDKADRGLNPLGLG
+2738 QLDKSDRGLNPLGLG

-2760 VDPFFLDIGSGTQG
+2760 IDPFFLDIGSGTQS

-2785 EGAMNNAMNAFN
+2785 ETAMNNAMNAFN

-2804 ALRRQQDSDVDF
+2804 ALRRQQDSDTEF

-2856 DLYHYMYANATELV
+2856 DIYHYMYANATELI

-2876 SSSFTNAYTA
+2876 SRSFTNVYSA

-2899 GDTTSRALENSVLR
+2899 GDTSSRALQNSVLR

-2921 SYSLLAPASWGQRRA
+2921 NYSLLAPASWGQRRA
-2936 PGEVQLAL
+2936 PGELQLAL
-2944 SDLLQADASLRISLA
+2944 SDLLQADASLRISVA
-2959 NYDALINQIE
+2959 NYDALVNQIE

-3001 TIKTYRIIS
+3001 TIKMYRIIS

-3021 SVAEGAEAAVDADQ
+3021 SLAEASEAAVDVQDV
-3035 PWDGIPLG
+3035 WDLIPFNI
-3043 LAVGALVTAEVV
+3043 AVGALAAAEIV

-3069 ETSKEELEL
+3069 EAAKEVLELE
-3078 TTGLTIETAS
+3078 TGVTIETAS

-3107 PAARIEAYQLTETVR
+3107 PAARIEAYQLGETVR
-3122 QAATRHQAA
+3122 QAASRYQAA
-3131 LAAGQRILQ
+3131 LASGQRLLQ

-3219 GVMQDGV
+3219 GVMEDGI

-3262 KFSLRTQMLRIASDE
+3262 KFSLRTQMMRISPDDDE
-3277 SGEEAWRNELKKARV
+3277 SWRNELKKARV

-3321 RFGTTVAFGLNY
+3321 RFGTTVSFGLNF

-3346 PTYYAT
+3346 PTYFAT

-3373 RVFLV
+3373 RVYLV
-3378 PVGIDVLRSPTDFTL
+3378 PAGIDVLRSPTDFSL

-3412 KTTLQNPA
+3412 KTTLQNPS

-3446 SGEFDESE
+3446 GGEFDESE

-3468 TEWMLIIPGGTLLFN
+3468 TEWLLIIPGGTLLFN

-3495 GDIRIFF
+3495 GDVRIFF

>member
-1 MNSLRNSIRTP
+1 VSITT
-12 GPSDVVETF
+12 GPVV
-21 FNHGWT
+21 
-27 QKKTDAERIAVME
+27 TDASGNFNAGRSKNLRSTPTHPLVTSF
-40 SPSLKSVPRPPVG
+40 SPTQPDIPGGIPT
-53 VPSSLNV
+53 V
-60 IRVNLC
+60 IRVNQGTIFG
-66 SSVVSLG
+66 SIATSNSPTLG
-73 SFRLTGAPGLVLLI
+73 P
-87 LSLLICGTANSL
+87 
-99 AAVPAVSGRVSSGN
+99 
-113 VGIAGVTVV
+113 
-122 LQQNVSGTPT
+122 
-132 SKIAITDTN
+132 
-141 GNYIMQGLTSSPSPG
+141 
-156 AAAVVKFSKPGF
+156 
-168 TFDPPQYDLFLIND
+168 
-182 QNILNRDTKVFSGPI
+182 
-197 TGQILSGTFGLP
+197 LP
-209 GALVFPG
+209 GARVPIY
-216 RANNLI
+216 RAI
-222 VNRTGSFV
+222 KIYV
-230 IPDASS
+230 
-236 VTITAPIPDRTA
+236 
-248 GVMSGLSVG
+248 
-257 VGIVHPNI
+257 
-265 GDLVIALDHPDG
+265 
-277 TRVLLHDRTG
+277 
-287 GSADNLITNYTLAN
+287 
-301 VPGLSTLLGK
+301 
-311 SPAGAWSLKVFDIA
+311 
-325 GGNIGTVTNW
+325 
-335 TVRVDTAAVF
+335 
-345 TDANGNFNMGMSGTE
+345 
-360 DLAPSHPAVTSFFL
+360 
-374 PDHRIFPGVPL
+374 
-385 TFRVERGQV
+385 
-394 LGRVNPVTSNP
+394 
-405 LLQQQ
+405 
-410 VIAGIQLRAQ
+410 Q
-420 QPPGNTTDAS
+420 QPPGNASDSS
-430 WAVVDLNSGAYDLS
+430 WAVADTNSGAYDLS
-444 LRTTTGAGFT
+444 LRTLNGVGFN
-454 QRLLSGATNVVV
+454 QRLISGASNAVII
-466 VPSGRGMTF
+466 PSGRGMTF
-475 SPASITTYSGAT
+475 SPASITTYAGAS
-487 NLNFSIIASP
+487 NINFTLTASP
-497 PAIALPASV
+497 PVVEVPANV
-506 TMNEDTTFFGTAGV
+506 TIDEDQTYFGTFTAY
-520 ADLEQPATA
+520 DMEQLPSAVTP
-529 LTITSTYSD
+529 TVSSD
-538 NPQLIDSAG
+538 NPQLLSSSG
-547 IVVTGPDGTG
+547 ITIGAPVDFSGR
-557 TARSL
+557 RSL
-562 LLTPIPNQFGTATV
+562 ILTPIPNQFGSATLT
-576 FVVVSD
+576 VVAND
-582 GALFTTNSI
+582 GVLFTTNSFV
-591 ALTVN
+591 LTVN
-596 PVADTP
+596 PVSDKP
-602 TAGTTGA
+602 TAGTAGA
-609 LRLDGVDDYV
+609 LSLDGVDDHV
-619 TVSPGPVIAT
+619 GVSPGPVIPIN
-629 SGDFTV
+629 GNFTV
-635 EAWAY
+635 EAWAFA
-640 LNPGS
+640 PAGA
-645 TGIREILSQGS
+645 TGTRAILSQGA
-656 SGNAFYLGFANGILR
+656 SGNAFYIGMANGIVRL
-671 AGDTWQN
+671 GDTWQN
-678 PGNVTFPVGA
+678 PGNIAFPRGV
-688 WTHLAVVKS
+688 WTHFAVVKS
-697 ASGAFLYTNGVLVA
+697 AGGAFFYTNGVLA
-711 SVASITNPVATE
+711 ASITTIANPSATE
-723 FRIGRQ
+723 FRIGRT
-729 YGNNGEYWAG
+729 YGTFGEYWLG
-739 RIDDVRVW
+739 RVDEVRVW
-747 TTARTASDIRRTMT
+747 NTARTANDIRRWMT

-769 GLRAYYRFDE
+769 GLQAYYRFE
-779 GSGIIAYDSAPNV
+779 ENSGIIAYDSAPNI
-792 STQGGPEDGY
+792 STQGGPQDGY
-802 LKNGATWADNTGIN
+802 LRNGVSWTSNDGIN
-816 GGLGIHRYNV
+816 NNLGIHRYTV
-826 DEDTPTPI
+826 DEDTMTPI
-834 FLAGLDVDGR
+834 YLTGFDVDGR
-844 PVNTNLTYSFDTLPQ
+844 PGITNLTYTIVTPPAH
-859 NGTLSRTNG
+859 GALSPTNG
-868 SLHVT
+868 LIHVN
-873 AQNPILYTPALNY
+873 AQNPITYLPATNY
-886 IGPDSFAY
+886 IGPDSFVY
-894 RVTDNTGLAKGATV
+894 RVTDVSNNTATATV
-908 SINVANVNDVP
+908 SINVANVNDLP
-919 TISAIPDQLVI
+919 TISANATNPAIAIPDQLIV
-930 EDTTNVIAFVV
+930 EDTTNIVAFVV
-941 NDSDANQVKADL
+941 NDSDLDQIKADL
-953 AITVVFES
+953 SVTVVFES
-961 GGTVPIQTNWVT
+961 GGTVPILTNWVT
-973 TANGTNRTLYLVPA
+973 SVNGTNRTLYIVPA
-987 RGEIGN
+987 KGEIGN
-993 VVVSVSVRDTPG
+993 VVVTVTVRDNPG
-1005 DSASQTFEL
+1005 DSASRTFEL
-1014 AVIPKPAYAVRD
+1014 SVIPKPAYAVREI
-1026 VGTLPGWST
+1026 GTLAGWST

-1047 AGYASRNTSADGRA
+1047 AGYAGLNSGANGRA
-1061 FRFNGILDGS
+1061 FRFNGILDGG
-1071 TLTDLGAAGSSA
+1071 TLTDLGASGSSSFGYGINGNGDVTGSSA
-1083 SYAYGI
+1083 ES
-1089 NANGEVTGS
+1089 
-1098 VIEGGVL
+1098 GGL
-1105 PQAFVYRNG
+1105 PKAFVYRNG
-1114 AFTKLGFAAVGNRSE
+1114 LFTNLGVASVGDSSQ
-1129 GRAING
+1129 GRAINA
-1135 LGQIVGFGNITAND
+1135 LGQIAGFGNLNAGGG
-1149 TNRALLYTN
+1149 NRALIHTN
-1158 GVWGVLPSLVANG
+1158 GVWGQLPNAAGGG
-1171 VVEAFGINDAGQMA
+1171 VSEAYAINDLSQVAGNTVVSA
-1185 GRAVTNGV
+1185 A
-1193 LRAVLYTAGN
+1193 LRAMFINGPTAS
-1203 RLVAPLIGGAVNNSA
+1203 LAPLVGGATNNFA
-1218 NAINSAGAVAGAMT
+1218 HAINSAGAIAGGMT
-1232 ISGTARAFR
+1232 IANATRAFR
-1241 WEQGQN
+1241 WEQGLAPQ
-1247 PVLLGGLI
+1247 LLGTLI
-1255 PNGSSVAYGIN
+1255 PNGYSVVYGMN
-1266 NFRQTVGSAHNS
+1266 NFRQAVGTANNS
-1278 AGATRAFLHSA
+1278 NSTRRAILHSA
-1289 EQLYDMNDLLPPD
+1289 EQLYDLNDIIQPD
-1302 SQWQLDEARAIN
+1302 TNWQLDEARAIN
-1314 SDGWITGT
+1314 SDGWITGS
-1322 GRTNGQTRAF
+1322 GRINGQTRAF

-1345 RPLGATALVPPEIE
+1345 RPLGATDQVQPEIE
-1359 LLERGSNFDTEQNAF
+1359 ILERTSNFDTEQNSF
-1374 YWSQVEGR
+1374 YWSQYEGR

-1396 LDANPGNTNRVV
+1396 LDANPGNTNRIV

-1416 RTPTIHVAN
+1416 RTPTLHVAN

-1437 PHSYRELQY
+1437 PYSYRELSY
-1446 TTATGAAVD
+1446 TTATGATVD
-1455 PSAAIFNATGIGY
+1455 PSAARFNAIGTGY
-1468 SVLRYVK
+1468 SVLRYLK
-1475 SDGQSPNEA
+1475 SDGQQPNEA
-1484 IHFPAF
+1484 TQPPAF
-1490 DVVRTVLWDDPRYLD
+1490 DVVRTVLWDDAKYLD
-1505 DNKAAFVGD
+1505 DNRPAFVGD
-1514 TLEYAGHFD
+1514 TLEYPGHFD
-1523 YLERQGHVYFENA
+1523 YLDRQGHLYFENA

-1551 RLGSIIPVN
+1551 RFGSIIPVN

-1566 AALTNQFVVVWY
+1566 AATTNQFVVVWY

-1590 PVRYAVAWPGN
+1590 PVRYAVAWPEN

-1606 SIANGLGSG
+1606 SVANGLGSG

-1667 NVSEPYALLKFRSP
+1667 NVSEPYALLKFRGP
-1681 ATAKWAMRTYKVI
+1681 ATGKWAMRTYKVI

-1730 PGWKNHLGTIYA
+1730 PGWKNHLGTIYS

-1767 YPADGPREGNCVDW
+1767 YPADGRREGNCVDW
-1781 VAVLNGRSR
+1781 ITVLNGNSHQ
-1790 RIEAIYDI
+1790 IEAIYDI

-1832 YDDLDPYDTNRIYAL
+1832 YDDLDPANTKIYGL

-1853 LTPRSISNA
+1853 ISPRTITNA
-1862 ASFTLPTEIKQELII
+1862 ANFTVPTEIKQELII
-1877 DKVYFPDLPYH
+1877 DRVYFPDLPYH
-1888 LKRRLSYNPQTREL
+1888 LKRRLTYNPMTREL

-1935 GDLSRSG
+1935 RELGSG
-1942 TWAEALKRLY
+1942 AAWDEALKRLRNL
-1952 YFTRNPNRVDLL
+1952 TRNPNGVDLL
-1964 PQNGQPDD
+1964 PRNGQPDE
-1972 DLRLGLTMSGTEVV
+1972 DLRLGLTMAGTEVV

-2005 PAEPRPL
+2005 PAGPRPI
-2012 KALNFAG
+2012 KALSFTG

-2038 SMWAQVAG
+2038 SVWAQVAA

-2059 GGFFHFVPQPGANRF
+2059 GSFFHLVPQPGANRF

-2097 HYALVRAFTNLT
+2097 HYALVREFTNLT

-2120 RAFGLKDTSGFRI
+2120 RAFGLRDTSGFRI
-2133 GEGFLGQIDEF
+2133 GEGFHGQLDEF

-2196 FAASAGIAWVD
+2196 FAASAGITWVD

-2214 PPRFITMAEN
+2214 PPRFITLAEN

-2300 GAGNIIDPRGWL
+2300 GTGNIIDPRGWL
-2312 FYSVDDFGQGFNDI
+2312 FYSVDDLGKGFNDI

-2396 STEVATYVNML
+2396 SAEVATYVNML

-2422 DPNFLNSVGLI
+2422 DPNYLNSVGLI

-2575 INDASSMFPQGHGD
+2575 INDASTMFPQGHGD

-2631 DERKFARAAAAK
+2631 DERKFARAAASK

-2708 DPSHSGITR
+2708 DPTHSGITK

-2785 EGAMNNAMNAFN
+2785 EAAMNNAMNAFN

-2816 ARNIQ
+2816 ARNVQ

-2856 DLYHYMYANATELV
+2856 DLYHYMYANATELI

-2876 SSSFTNAYTA
+2876 SSSFTNVYTA

-2921 SYSLLAPASWGQRRA
+2921 SYSLLAPAAWGQRRA

-2959 NYDALINQIE
+2959 NYDSLVNQIE

-3010 GVMRRAGSAAR
+3010 GVMRRAGSVAR
-3021 SVAEGAEAAVDADQ
+3021 SLAEGAETGVDADD
-3035 PWDGIPLG
+3035 PWDGIALSI
-3043 LAVGALVTAEVV
+3043 AVGALATAEVV
-3055 ETVADGLDGDIVTQ
+3055 ESIADGLDGDIVTQ

-3122 QAATRHQAA
+3122 QAATRYQAA

-3262 KFSLRTQMLRIASDE
+3262 KFSLRSQMLRIASDE
-3277 SGEEAWRNELKKARV
+3277 RGDDAWRNEMKKARV

-3321 RFGTTVAFGLNY
+3321 RFGTTVTFGLNY

-3364 DGAGLSTTP
+3364 DGAGLSATP

-3393 ATREWKVLDQK
+3393 ATREWKVIDQK

-3440 LRAYHD
+3440 LRAFHD
-3446 SGEFDESE
+3446 GGEFDESE